1 MDDSCSPY
9 LPSWLQHLDQQAQIR
24 KIRGIHRLPREVRHL
39 SPTRIEWDGQSL
51 IHFASNDYLGL
62 SWNST
67 ATEFEETYAS
77 AEPPGSGASPLIS
90 GRGPAMCSLETQ
102 LADFKKCEACA
113 VFSSGYAANLGTV
126 SGLVGREDLVFSDSL
141 NHASLIDGCRLSR
154 ATVSVYAH
162 NNLEDLRERV
172 RSLRHQSS
180 FAFLVTDSVF
190 SMDGDLAPLRELC
203 QIASEYDLVPLVD
216 EAHALGIYGVD
227 GSGLV
232 EEMNLEAHIPVR
244 VGTMSKAMGCQGGFV
259 VGPNTVIGHVH
270 NHARSWI
277 YSTALSPYLAQ
288 ACRTNLARLR
298 SMKAERQALRKR
310 SLWLRTQL
318 QALGLDV
325 PQGDS
330 PILPIR
336 VHSAGRAMACSAKLR
351 ESGVYVAAIRPP
363 TVPEGGSMLRISI
376 TSLHQDSDYEQLLHA
391 CATL

>member
-1 MDDSCSPY
+1 MADSCSPHSS
-9 LPSWLQHLDQQAQIR
+9 SWLQHLDQQAQIR
-24 KIRGIHRLPREVRHL
+24 QLRGLHRLPREVRHL

-62 SWNST
+62 SWNPTTTGHGS
-67 ATEFEETYAS
+67 S
-77 AEPPGSGASPLIS
+77 SEPPEQPGSGASPLIS
-90 GRGPAMCSLETQ
+90 GRGPVMSSLESE
-102 LADFKKCEACA
+102 LANFKKSEACA

-162 NNLEDLRERV
+162 NDVEDLRERV
-172 RSLRHQSS
+172 RSQRHQGR
-180 FAFLVTDSVF
+180 FAFLVTDTVF

-203 QIASEYDLVPLVD
+203 QLAMEYDLVPLVD
-216 EAHALGIYGVD
+216 EAHALGIYGDD

-232 EEMNLEAHIPVR
+232 EEWRLEAHIPVR
-244 VGTMSKAMGCQGGFV
+244 VGTMSKALGCQGGFV
-259 VGPNTVIGHVH
+259 VGPNTVISHLH

-277 YSTALSPYLAQ
+277 YSTALSPYVAQ

-298 SMKAERQALRKR
+298 SMETERQTLRQR
-310 SLWLRTQL
+310 SVWLRTQL
-318 QALGLDV
+318 QSLGLDV
-325 PQGDS
+325 PHGDS

-336 VHSAGRAMACSAKLR
+336 VHTAERALACSAKLR
-351 ESGVYVAAIRPP
+351 ETGVYVAAIRPP

-376 TSLHQDSDYEQLLHA
+376 TTQHQDSDYEQLLQA
-391 CATL
+391 CSTL